1 MPLRESDIV
10 PLLEKAPALGLKL
23 GREGRDTLTVQPAER
38 CPPDFADTLRAYMRR
53 LLSLVE
59 LPFVMVYSKAL
70 QGTRGD
76 RLLLPGRCHQSRADR
91 SWR

>member
-10 PLLEKAPALGLKL
+10 PLLEKAADLGLKL
-23 GREGRDTLTVQPAER
+23 GWEGRDTLTVQPAER
-38 CPPDFADTLRAYMRR
+38 CPPDFADTLRAYKRR

-59 LPFVMVYSKAL
+59 LPFVMVVL

-76 RLLLPGRCHQSRADR
+76 RLLLPGRGHQSRADR
-91 SWR
+91 SRR